1 MSKWVYTLKNG
12 KNLRDAISSEDPSR
26 VLEELER
33 CYDELNKVFPEYLDE
48 DDYED
53 ILEDIENERD
63 NLNNYD
69 RYEMDYDDVMDNID
83 YLLDK
88 LYDFCDDFKIWVEM

>member
-26 VLEELER
+26 VLKELER

-63 NLNNYD
+63 NLDNYD
-69 RYEMDYDDVMDNID
+69 RYEMDYDEVMDNID

-88 LYDFCDDFKIWVEM
+88 LYDFCDDFNIWVEL